1 MKNYCDGVIHEF
13 YKVRFECSMKTS
25 EKLLDFNENVTG
37 GRGGLHRSRN
47 FPSLDEDLK
56 SLFEDFVIKI

>member
-13 YKVRFECSMKTS
+13 YNVRHCTMKTS

-56 SLFEDFVIKI
+56 SLFEAFVIKI